1 MGPRHVQVE
10 IKERTVRKPMTI
22 RTPVPSARARGNEG
36 FTLIELLVVIAI
48 IAILIGLLVPAVQKV
63 REAANR
69 SACTSNLRLLAS
81 AAGAFH
87 TANTRYP
94 YNLQE
99 LGTFCATH
107 PTVCV
112 LHPMLAAGQ
121 KDGYLYFLY
130 GDRTGSTF
138 TLEGEPA
145 WEGLTG
151 SDTGSAGPSGEAS
164 FVPTPGSDKA
174 RLRAF
179 VNIGNRAAEAI
190 ALLLASDR
198 EAVAKVRDSVGAP
211 GTLPDVFSM
220 LDTNKDTMVSLA
232 EISAYD
238 TSPTSPVGMVLTSVR
253 QELRLGTAGEML
265 SLPAVQLPVF
275 EGMDPAA
282 AFFSYDGLCTLT
294 RSMVTK
300 PLVGR
305 RLCNRLSTAEL
316 AEENG
321 DAQGEA
327 VALGAYLRGLQAQ
340 VHRAITRRGQ
350 LALSQLGLTLEP
362 SLMEGTP

>member
-1 MGPRHVQVE
+1 
-10 IKERTVRKPMTI
+10 MTI
-22 RTPVPSARARGNEG
+22 RTAVPSARARGNEG

-69 SACTSNLRLLAS
+69 SACTNNLRLVAS
-81 AAGAFH
+81 AANAFH
-87 TANTRYP
+87 TANERYP
-94 YNLQE
+94 YSLPE
-99 LGTFCATH
+99 LGTYCATH

-151 SDTGSAGPSGEAS
+151 SDTGSAGPSGEVL

-179 VNIGNRAAEAI
+179 VKIGNKAAEAI
-190 ALLLASDR
+190 ALVLASDK
-198 EAVAKVRDSVGAP
+198 EAAAQARDFVGAD
-211 GTLPDVFSM
+211 GTLPDVFSRF
-220 LDTNKDTMVSLA
+220 DTNKDTMVSLA
-232 EISAYD
+232 EISAFD
-238 TSPTSPVGMVLTSVR
+238 TSPVSPMGMVLTSVR
-253 QELRLGTAGEML
+253 QELKLGAAGEML
-265 SLPAVQLPVF
+265 SLPAVQLRDF
-275 EGMDPAA
+275 ERMDPAA

-300 PLVGR
+300 PLVGTS
-305 RLCNRLSTAEL
+305 LCFRLSIAEQ
-316 AEENG
+316 AEDSVN
-321 DAQGEA
+321 ARREA
-327 VALGAYLRGLQAQ
+327 LALGSYLRGLQAQ
-340 VHRAITRRGQ
+340 VHTAITRRGQ

-362 SLMEGTP
+362 SLMEAAP